1 MVLLLFGTIKIK
13 MSKIKELLISVLI
26 IGYSFQG
33 IAKEIP
39 NSFADLAEKLM
50 PSVVNISTTTTVIT
64 NTNPFP
70 GFQFPPGSPFEDMF
84 KEFGTPQKRKS
95 AALGSG
101 FIIDEKGIL
110 ITNNHVIQ
118 DAEDIVVRVG
128 GEKEYK
134 AKIIGADPLSDIA
147 VLQINSKDKFTPVKF
162 GNSDK
167 ARIGDWVIAIGNP
180 FGLGGT
186 VTSGIISARNRSI
199 GLSRYEDYIQTDA
212 SINSGNSGGPLF
224 NMDGDVIGIN
234 TAILGKGG
242 SIGIGFSIPSNSA
255 KKVIDQLIKFGETKR
270 GWLGVRIQT
279 VTQEIADIEKL
290 DEPRGALVA
299 SVAEK
304 SPSDKA
310 GIKAGDIITE
320 FNGVKIKEMKEL
332 PKIVAQTEVGKTV
345 DVKIWR
351 NKKEITKK
359 IKLGRLETSSDFK
372 KEEKKETEIETE
384 ISEIKSLKII
394 VRPITKDDIAQ
405 RNLPNQTTGLVITNI
420 GKSSP
425 VNYLSVN
432 DIIVEAQ
439 KKKIKNSKDLEN
451 IIEAALKSNQKTILI
466 AIYNNQNQRR
476 YIGVK
481 LD

>member
-1 MVLLLFGTIKIK
+1 MNRIKK
-13 MSKIKELLISVLI
+13 LLIVFLTFAFTMQVSA
-26 IGYSFQG
+26 QD
-33 IAKEIP
+33 AP
-39 NSFADLAEKLM
+39 ASFADLAERLM
-50 PSVVNISTTTTVIT
+50 PSVVNISTTTTVTT

-95 AALGSG
+95 SALGSG
-101 FIIDEKGIL
+101 FIIDEKGIV

-118 DAEDIVVRVG
+118 DSEDILVRVG
-128 GEKEYK
+128 GDKEYK
-134 AKIIGADPLSDIA
+134 ATIIGADPLSDIA
-147 VLQINSKDKFTPVKF
+147 VLQIVSKEKFIPVKF
-162 GNSDK
+162 GDSDK

-224 NMDGDVIGIN
+224 DMNGDVIGIN

-255 KKVIDQLIKFGETKR
+255 KKVVSQLVEFGETKR
-270 GWLGVRIQT
+270 GWLGVRIQV
-279 VTQEIADIEKL
+279 VTEEIADVEKL

-304 SPSDKA
+304 SPSNKA
-310 GIKAGDIITE
+310 GIKAGDIILE
-320 FNGVKIKEMKEL
+320 FNGTKINEMKEL

-372 KEEKKETEIETE
+372 EEKKDITTEIPE
-384 ISEIKSLKII
+384 ISEIKSLNII
-394 VRPITKDDIAQ
+394 ARLLNKKDIEQ
-405 RNLPNQTTGLVITNI
+405 RKLPNQTTGLVITNI
-420 GKSSP
+420 GKNSP
-425 VNYLSVN
+425 VNYLN
-432 DIIVEAQ
+432 IGDIIVEAQ
-439 KKKIKNSKDLEN
+439 KKKIKSIKDLEDIVN
-451 IIEAALKSNQKTILI
+451 KALQSNQKTILI
-466 AIYNNQNQRR
+466 VIYNNQNQRR